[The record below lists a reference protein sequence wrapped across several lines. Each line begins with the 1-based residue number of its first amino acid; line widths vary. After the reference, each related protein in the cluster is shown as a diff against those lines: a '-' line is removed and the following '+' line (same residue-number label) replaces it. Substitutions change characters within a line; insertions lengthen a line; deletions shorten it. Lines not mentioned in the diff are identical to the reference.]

1 MGGGHFFSTPAI
13 DARYEQ
19 LSGGAVNRIVLY
31 LARRRL
37 GITPTEWNA
46 LPWYE
51 QRMYI
56 EGFIE
61 EGFLKRADDEDVE
74 EGDPNV
80 DPVTASDAEL
90 RRMGLTVIEGG

>member
-1 MGGGHFFSTPAI
+1 
-13 DARYEQ
+13 
-19 LSGGAVNRIVLY
+19 
-31 LARRRL
+31 
-37 GITPTEWNA
+37 
-46 LPWYE
+46 
-51 QRMYI
+51 MYI